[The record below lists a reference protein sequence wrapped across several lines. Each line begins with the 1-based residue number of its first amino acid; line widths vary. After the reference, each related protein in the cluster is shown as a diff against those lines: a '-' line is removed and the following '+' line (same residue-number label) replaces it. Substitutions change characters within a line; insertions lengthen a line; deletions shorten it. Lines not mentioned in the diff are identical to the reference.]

1 GVRLLP
7 AILRDFTAAW
17 PQVDVRLTETQ
28 DDGQLLRDLEQG
40 RLDLTFVVFP
50 LLPGPFDGTE
60 LLQDPYVLVV
70 RKDSALA
77 RLRQPLPLRHLA
89 GLPLITYGQMRDI
102 HAVENRLGRPE
113 LRQQIVFRS
122 NDNGTILGL
131 AAQGV
136 GAAVIS
142 WLSVDPHRADISI
155 RRLAHVSPR
164 VTALN
169 FRDVCPLSGDST
181 GRSLWCM

>member
-1 GVRLLP
+1 
-7 AILRDFTAAW
+7 
-17 PQVDVRLTETQ
+17 
-28 DDGQLLRDLEQG
+28 
-40 RLDLTFVVFP
+40 
-50 LLPGPFDGTE
+50 
-60 LLQDPYVLVV
+60 
-70 RKDSALA
+70 
-77 RLRQPLPLRHLA
+77 
-89 GLPLITYGQMRDI
+89 
-102 HAVENRLGRPE
+102 
-113 LRQQIVFRS
+113 VFRS

-181 GRSLWCM
+181 G